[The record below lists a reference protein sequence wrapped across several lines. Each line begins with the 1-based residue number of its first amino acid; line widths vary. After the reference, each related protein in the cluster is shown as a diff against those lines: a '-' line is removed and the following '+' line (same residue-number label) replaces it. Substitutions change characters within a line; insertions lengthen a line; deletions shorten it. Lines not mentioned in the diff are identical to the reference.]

1 MFKNGLSPTSS
12 GKQTTFKTNVQAE
25 GGGCTHCG
33 NIKHTPDICF
43 KIHGY
48 PKWWN
53 EFKARKQYEAITNEG
68 LGRVTLVNVKPH

>member
-33 NIKHTPDICF
+33 NIKHTPDTCF
-43 KIHGY
+43 KYMGTQNGGTSSR
-48 PKWWN
+48 PGN
-53 EFKARKQYEAITNEG
+53 NM
-68 LGRVTLVNVKPH
+68 KPLPMKV